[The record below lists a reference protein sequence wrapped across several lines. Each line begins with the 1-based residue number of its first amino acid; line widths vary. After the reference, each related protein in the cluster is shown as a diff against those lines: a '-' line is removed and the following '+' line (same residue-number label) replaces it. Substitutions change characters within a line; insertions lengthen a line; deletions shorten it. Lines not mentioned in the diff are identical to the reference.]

1 VVNRHDN
8 PTRLPLNE
16 ETSASGRPLCLDP
29 TRTSSAGAVAR
40 FARPEEYASFEFS
53 PHHGAISSLAWF
65 HSLPLLAVLLATI
78 AVTVFDLDPHR
89 VPVVGTVTGGLPSP
103 PGLPTLPELQLG
115 LLVIGYTD
123 VVLTARAFAARG
135 GYKIDANQELFALG
149 AWNS

>member
-78 AVTVFDLDPHR
+78 AVTVFDLDLDPHR
-89 VPVVGTVTGGLPSP
+89 DRRFAFAPRAPHAAGAAARPARRWLHH
-103 PGLPTLPELQLG
+103 
-115 LLVIGYTD
+115 

-135 GYKIDANQELFALG
+135 GYEIDANQELFALG